1 MDREQYAIMY
11 EVEQKHWWYRGM
23 RRNACALLRRYL
35 SPGRTYAILDA
46 GCGTGGTTLD
56 LREFGAVTGID
67 ISVDALSFASS
78 RCVERLVHGSIEQL
92 PFSNGAFDV
101 VTSFDVL
108 YHRAVGD
115 ERRALVEFRRVLRPG
130 GFALVRD
137 PAFDWLRGAHDVG
150 IHTVRR
156 FTVGGLADRMREV
169 GFEIV
174 HASYANMLLF
184 PLAVAKRSAER
195 FLTSSP
201 ADLTVPPKPVNVA
214 FEAALSL
221 EGPLGRWMRLPVGLS
236 AVVLGRAL

>member
-1 MDREQYAIMY
+1 MDREQYAIMF

-23 RRNACALLRRYL
+23 RRNACALLRRFL
-35 SPGRTYAILDA
+35 TPGRTYAILDA

-67 ISVDALSFASS
+67 MSEDALSFARR
-78 RCVERLVHGSIEQL
+78 RCVGRLVRGSIEQL
-92 PFSNGAFDV
+92 PISDGVFDV

-115 ERRALVEFRRVLRPG
+115 ERRALEEFRRVLRPG
-130 GFALVRD
+130 GVVLVRD
-137 PAFDWLRGAHDVG
+137 PAFNWLRGAHDVG
-150 IHTVRR
+150 IHTMRR
-156 FTVGGLADRMREV
+156 FTVGGLAARMHDV

-174 HASYANMLLF
+174 YASYANMLLF

-201 ADLTVPPKPVNVA
+201 TDLSVPPKLVNVV

-221 EGPLGRWMRLPVGLS
+221 ERPLARWLRLPVGLS
-236 AVVLGRAL
+236 EVVLGRAP